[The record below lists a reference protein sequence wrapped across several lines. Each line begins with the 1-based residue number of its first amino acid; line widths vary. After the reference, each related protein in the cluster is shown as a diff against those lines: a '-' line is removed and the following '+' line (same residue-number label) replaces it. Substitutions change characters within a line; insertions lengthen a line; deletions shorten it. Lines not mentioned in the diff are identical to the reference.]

1 MATLGMA
8 PRAAERGLIYS
19 SAWKDDSLNVP
30 ARPWLSG
37 PYPGHDGSSMI
48 TRTQQS
54 WRHFRAS
61 KPGRRFQDRYRRR
74 QESEHGWTDPWRL
87 FYVVG
92 GLILAVGSLAFGV
105 LPGPGMLTFFLGV
118 GMIAGEFRP
127 VARLLDW
134 SEVRAREF
142 GRWVGGIWRSSAA
155 GKVLIVFVGAI
166 CSAVVLWVAY
176 LLLFAG

>member
-1 MATLGMA
+1 M
-8 PRAAERGLIYS
+8 I
-19 SAWKDDSLNVP
+19 
-30 ARPWLSG
+30 AR
-37 PYPGHDGSSMI
+37 
-48 TRTQQS
+48 TKQS
-54 WRHFRAS
+54 WQRFRAS
-61 KPGRRFQDRYRRR
+61 EPGDRFQDRYRRR
-74 QESEHGWTDPWRL
+74 QESEHGWKDPRRL

-92 GLILAVGSLAFGV
+92 GLILALGSLAFGV

-142 GRWVGGIWRSSAA
+142 ARWVGGIWRSSAA
-155 GKVLIVFVGAI
+155 GKVLVVFVGAI
-166 CSAVVLWVAY
+166 SFAVVLWVAY